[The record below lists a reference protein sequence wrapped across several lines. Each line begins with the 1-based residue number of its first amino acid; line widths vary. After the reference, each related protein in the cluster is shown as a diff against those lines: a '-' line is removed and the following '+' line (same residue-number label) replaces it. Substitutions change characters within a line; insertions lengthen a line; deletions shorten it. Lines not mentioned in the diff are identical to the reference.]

1 MSDSARPSRR
11 GHQTQALAQHRKKKV
26 LDGTKQRIDFSQP
39 KQRSHQSA
47 GAGGFKSQAIF

>member
-11 GHQTQALAQHRKKKV
+11 GHQAQALAQHREKKV

-39 KQRSHQSA
+39 KRRSHQSA